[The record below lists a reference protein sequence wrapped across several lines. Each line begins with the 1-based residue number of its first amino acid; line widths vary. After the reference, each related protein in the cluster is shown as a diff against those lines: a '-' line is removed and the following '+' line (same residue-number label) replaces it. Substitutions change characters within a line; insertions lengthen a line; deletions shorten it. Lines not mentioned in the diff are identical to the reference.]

1 MPSQLDWKLTSETVS
16 GQGPVASETFCPICR
31 SPGMPNPYPVSDA
44 PVEPLLGATTISAVV
59 AVVAVEHDAKGE
71 RDFQQAGR
79 GVVDLAP

>member
-1 MPSQLDWKLTSETVS
+1 MRVPNGYTALTSETVS
-16 GQGPVASETFCPICR
+16 GQGLVANETFVASVLSGYAQPCIRC
-31 SPGMPNPYPVSDA
+31 
-44 PVEPLLGATTISAVV
+44 ATVSAVV